1 MKRHQGKTVAI
12 TGAATGIGRVLA
24 TRFAEEGANVVI
36 IDLRGAEEA
45 ATEFVSAGHSAIGL
59 QADIANEV
67 DTMRWAAAA
76 RARFGSVDI
85 LVNNAALFSTLKNR
99 PFDEIPAEE
108 WRRVME
114 VNTLGPF
121 LCLKAVVGDMK
132 QRQWGRI
139 VNIASTAAI
148 KGVPNFAH
156 YVSSKGALIA
166 FTRAIARELGS
177 WNVTSNAIAPG
188 LTLSDQVLKNEA
200 HVNSLQ
206 EVSRKA
212 RSIQRDAYPSDLAG
226 TVSFLASDDAAFIS
240 GQTICVDGGAVF
252 L

>member
-1 MKRHQGKTVAI
+1 
-12 TGAATGIGRVLA
+12 
-24 TRFAEEGANVVI
+24 
-36 IDLRGAEEA
+36 
-45 ATEFVSAGHSAIGL
+45 
-59 QADIANEV
+59 
-67 DTMRWAAAA
+67 
-76 RARFGSVDI
+76 
-85 LVNNAALFSTLKNR
+85 
-99 PFDEIPAEE
+99 
-108 WRRVME
+108 
-114 VNTLGPF
+114 
-121 LCLKAVVGDMK
+121 
-132 QRQWGRI
+132 
-139 VNIASTAAI
+139 
-148 KGVPNFAH
+148 VPNFAH

>member
-1 MKRHQGKTVAI
+1 MNRHHGKTVAV
-12 TGAATGIGRVLA
+12 TGSAAGIGRVLA

-36 IDLRGAEEA
+36 VDLRGAEQTA
-45 ATEFVSAGHSAIGL
+45 AEFVHAGHTAIGVE
-59 QADIANEV
+59 ADVADEA
-67 DTMRWAAAA
+67 DTTRWAEVA
-76 RARFGSVDI
+76 RKAFGSVDI

-99 PFDEIPAEE
+99 PFDEIPADE

-132 QRQWGRI
+132 KRQWGRV
-139 VNIASTAAI
+139 VNVASTAAI

-156 YVSSKGALIA
+156 YVASKGALIA
-166 FTRAIARELGS
+166 FTRAVARELGG
-177 WNVTSNAIAPG
+177 WNITSNAIAPG

-212 RSIQRDAYPSDLAG
+212 RSIQRDAYPSDLVGA
-226 TVSFLASDDAAFIS
+226 VSFLASDDASFIS
-240 GQTICVDGGAVF
+240 GQTLCVDGGAVF

>member
-12 TGAATGIGRVLA
+12 TGAAAGIGRVLA

-36 IDLRGAEEA
+36 VDLRGADEA
-45 ATEFVSAGHSAIGL
+45 AADFVRDGYSAIGVL
-59 QADIANEV
+59 ADVANEA
-67 DTMRWAAAA
+67 DTIRWAETA
-76 RARFGSVDI
+76 REQFGAVDI

-99 PFDEIPAEE
+99 PFDEIPADE

-132 QRQWGRI
+132 KRQWGRV
-139 VNIASTAAI
+139 VNVASTAAI

-156 YVSSKGALIA
+156 YVASKGALIA

-200 HVNSLQ
+200 HVTSLQ
-206 EVSRKA
+206 EISRKA
-212 RSIQRDAYPSDLAG
+212 RSIQRDAYPADLAG
-226 TVSFLASDDAAFIS
+226 AASFLASDDAAFIS
-240 GQTICVDGGAVF
+240 GQTLCVDGGAIF